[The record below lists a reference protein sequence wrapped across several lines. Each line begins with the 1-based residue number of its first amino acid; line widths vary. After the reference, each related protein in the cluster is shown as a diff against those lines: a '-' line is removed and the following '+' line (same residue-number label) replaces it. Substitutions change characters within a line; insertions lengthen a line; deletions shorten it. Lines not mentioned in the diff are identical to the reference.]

1 MSTKRMAGYTHEYLP
16 LVSDYSQVQAH
27 NKIHSRVFTTCQLLC
42 ASTMVHDRSYSQVF
56 STHQ

>member
-1 MSTKRMAGYTHEYLP
+1 MAGYTHEYLP

-42 ASTMVHDRSYSQVF
+42 ASTMVHDRSYSRVF
-56 STHQ
+56 STRQ